1 MLVKRWSNAKFV
13 LFFLM
18 PTPKDGKLF
27 RPAPPSAVDLRPS
40 VTAEL
45 ISKRRLPDMS
55 SHWVTTHD
63 RMRFCKFHERNPN
76 QHVPC
81 LSCKYLYN
89 LNSLNI
95 SNVIQFDLSKFEA
108 SFYSKGFFE
117 VTIIISC

>member
-1 MLVKRWSNAKFV
+1 MLVKRWSNVQFG

-55 SHWVTTHD
+55 SHGGTTHD
-63 RMRFCKFHERNPN
+63 RMRFCKSMREIRINMY
-76 QHVPC
+76 HVRVVNA
-81 LSCKYLYN
+81 YIY
-89 LNSLNI
+89 I
-95 SNVIQFDLSKFEA
+95 
-108 SFYSKGFFE
+108 
-117 VTIIISC
+117 